1 MLETTYTLRLSQL
14 QKITPDLKKYMWQ
27 KLKPYKPLESIDF
40 DHKEEKSN
48 EHSKDQIII
57 ENIDIDQTITSKETL
72 VNLMN
77 Q

>member
-1 MLETTYTLRLSQL
+1 
-14 QKITPDLKKYMWQ
+14 MWQ